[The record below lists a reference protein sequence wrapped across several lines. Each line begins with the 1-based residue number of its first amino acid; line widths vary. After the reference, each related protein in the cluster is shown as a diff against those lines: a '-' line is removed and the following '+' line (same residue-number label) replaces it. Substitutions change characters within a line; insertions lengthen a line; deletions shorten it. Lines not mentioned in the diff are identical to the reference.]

1 MASEVVSDREQV
13 IISCVIHVKKK
24 QCKSFEEILKIA
36 QSYLS
41 SYQKLLK
48 NISLVKN

>member
-24 QCKSFEEILKIA
+24 KQCKSFEAIL
-36 QSYLS
+36 
-41 SYQKLLK
+41 
-48 NISLVKN
+48 